1 MCVWCVCVCVC
12 GGEGTSGA
20 QNAAWSGASTQS
32 TVIISISIIG
42 ITITSQ
48 SASSPRAGHAGAM
61 RRLTSAPPPND
72 DPPGGDQKNPS
83 LMPKQLPRVCCVCCA
98 CVCVCARGGGAS
110 PATSHRPRRVSSASS
125 CQTAS
130 KGAGV
135 KGRKTFKRK
144 EKNKDPERGKG
155 GRLPWGCWPH
165 TRRSQR
171 ERGEERG
178 DRPPGRE
185 QRQGGALS
193 VCCQSC
199 VCVCF
204 EGGSPQADRGGLNAT
219 QKVAH

>member
-98 CVCVCARGGGAS
+98 CVCVCARGGGG
-110 PATSHRPRRVSSASS
+110 V
-125 CQTAS
+125 
-130 KGAGV
+130 AGDEPPPSTRLFCL
-135 KGRKTFKRK
+135 KLPDSFKRGGREGK
-144 EKNKDPERGKG
+144 KNVQAKRKKQGSREGKG
-155 GRLPWGCWPH
+155 GPPPLGLLAAH
-165 TRRSQR
+165 TPVATR
-171 ERGEERG
+171 ERGGEGRQAAW
-178 DRPPGRE
+178 PGAAT
-185 QRQGGALS
+185 GGRFIRVLS
-193 VCCQSC
+193 VLC
-199 VCVCF
+199 VCVF
-204 EGGSPQADRGGLNAT
+204 
-219 QKVAH
+219 